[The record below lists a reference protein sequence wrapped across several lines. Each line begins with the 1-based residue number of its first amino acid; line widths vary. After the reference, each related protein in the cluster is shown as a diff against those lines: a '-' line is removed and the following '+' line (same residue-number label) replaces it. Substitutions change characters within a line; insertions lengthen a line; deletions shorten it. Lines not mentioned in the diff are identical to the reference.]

1 MLDLD
6 FVLITVIALGATTV
20 VVLRAPEG
28 YEDETGF
35 HFADSWLND

>member
-6 FVLITVIALGATTV
+6 FILIAVLALGATTV
-20 VVLRAPEG
+20 GVWRAPEG

-35 HFADSWLND
+35 HFADS